1 MQTSAVKQ
9 AVKTGAKIAQI
20 GIEAERLKDTVTHAV
35 EDSVKAAQRAAK
47 HGRYAVE
54 DFVDEA
60 TYSVKRHP
68 LQSIGIT
75 VGIGFALGTMFGL
88 ALSRVKLSNSS
99 CCAEESKS

>member
-47 HGRYAVE
+47 QGRYAVE
-54 DFVDEA
+54 DLVDEA
-60 TYSVKRHP
+60 TYTVKRRP

-75 VGIGFALGTMFGL
+75 IGIGFALGAMFGL
-88 ALSRVKLSNSS
+88 ALSRVKFTKGCGGTEESNS
-99 CCAEESKS
+99 

>member
-9 AVKTGAKIAQI
+9 AIKAGAKVAQI
-20 GIEAERLKDTVTHAV
+20 GIEAERLKDTVTNAV
-35 EDSVKAAQRAAK
+35 EDSVNATKRAVK
-47 HGRYAVE
+47 KGRYAVE
-54 DFVDEA
+54 DLVDEA

-88 ALSRVKLSNSS
+88 ALSRVKLTKGH
-99 CCAEESKS
+99 CCAEESNS